1 MYSAKILLDSIT
13 PGGARLTTWE
23 LTYPRIVHAEL
34 MTHRVFSRCSAS
46 SRAIPIEKMI
56 AQVNDRPMLPK
67 FWGKNKAG
75 MQAEEELTGAA
86 LARAQAIW
94 LEARSDAVYHA
105 RHLEVLGVEGPDKK
119 PFGLHKQISNRLI
132 EPWMFITVIVSS
144 TSFSNWFKLRHSKL
158 AQPEIGWLA
167 GEMFSRMKASVPTFL
182 PSGQWHMPFLP
193 DRAELEADG
202 WRTPEGT
209 DVFSEKDLRAI
220 SAGRVARVS
229 YLNHHGER
237 DPFEDRKLCV
247 ERLVP
252 AGHWSP
258 LEHVAM
264 SMGKDEWN
272 DHVMRTILSQTA
284 ANDGPGPREG
294 LLSGTGLFNPMAL
307 GNLVG
312 WLQYRK
318 CFDHESGFDFDWQN
332 MPDPYRI
339 EQVG

>member
-1 MYSAKILLDSIT
+1 MAIERTKKTTTRRALLRALR
-13 PGGARLTTWE
+13 AR
-23 LTYPRIVHAEL
+23 
-34 MTHRVFSRCSAS
+34 
-46 SRAIPIEKMI
+46 
-56 AQVNDRPMLPK
+56 
-67 FWGKNKAG
+67 
-75 MQAEEELTGAA
+75 
-86 LARAQAIW
+86 
-94 LEARSDAVYHA
+94 EARRRRETRA
-105 RHLEVLGVEGPDKK
+105 K
-119 PFGLHKQISNRLI
+119 PGK
-132 EPWMFITVIVSS
+132 TC
-144 TSFSNWFKLRHSKL
+144 
-158 AQPEIGWLA
+158 
-167 GEMFSRMKASVPTFL
+167 
-182 PSGQWHMPFLP
+182 
-193 DRAELEADG
+193 
-202 WRTPEGT
+202 
-209 DVFSEKDLRAI
+209 
-220 SAGRVARVS
+220 AGRVARVS

-284 ANDGPGPREG
+284 ADDGDGPREG

-339 EQVG
+339 EQAG

>member
-23 LTYPRIVHAEL
+23 LTYPRFVHAEL

-46 SRAIPIEKMI
+46 SRAIPVEKI
-56 AQVNDRPMLPK
+56 LAQVNESPVIPK

-75 MQAEEELTGAA
+75 MQADEELSGAGID
-86 LARAQAIW
+86 LAKILW
-94 LEARSDAVYHA
+94 LNARNHA
-105 RHLEVLGVEGPDKK
+105 ADHVERLIKLGVEGPDRK
-119 PFGLHKQISNRLI
+119 PFGLHKQLANRLI
-132 EPWMFITVIVSS
+132 EPWMFITVVVSS

-167 GEMFSRMKASVPTFL
+167 GEMFLRMKASVPRFL
-182 PSGQWHMPFLP
+182 EAGQWHMPFLP
-193 DRAELEADG
+193 DRQELEADG

-209 DVFSEKDLRAI
+209 DVFGEKDLRAV

-229 YLNHHGER
+229 YLNQNGVR
-237 DPFEDRKLCV
+237 DPLEDRKLCV
-247 ERLVP
+247 ARLVP

-264 SMGKDEWN
+264 SMGKEDWNKHVLRTLQDEA
-272 DHVMRTILSQTA
+272 HKRA
-284 ANDGPGPREG
+284 G
-294 LLSGTGLFNPMAL
+294 LLNPMAL
-307 GNLVG
+307 GNFVG

-318 CFDHESGFDFDWQN
+318 CFAQESGFDFDWEN
-332 MPDPYRI
+332 MPDPYCSELRSDPPLPGVV
-339 EQVG
+339 EQAG